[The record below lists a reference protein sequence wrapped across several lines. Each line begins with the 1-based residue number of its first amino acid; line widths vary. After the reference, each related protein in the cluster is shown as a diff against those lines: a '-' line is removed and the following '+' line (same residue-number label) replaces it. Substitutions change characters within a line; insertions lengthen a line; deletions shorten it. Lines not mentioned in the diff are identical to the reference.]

1 MKTNN
6 NTNTNNMQTTETID
20 INEFNVESPQP
31 RMIKMNTGISLEQRK
46 AVAQGLQKLLA
57 DSYCLMVMSQNYHWN
72 VQGPQFRDL
81 HLMTEEHYNDLFEA
95 VDEIAERI
103 RALGFLVDGS
113 MKAFNDNT
121 DINLPN
127 QNLSQQEMIV
137 DLLQGHETV
146 AKTARQIVAPAS
158 EAGDEVTV
166 DLLTQRMTN
175 HEKTAWM
182 FRSMLER

>member
-1 MKTNN
+1 MDTP
-6 NTNTNNMQTTETID
+6 ETID
-20 INEFNVESPQP
+20 IKEFDVASPAQ
-31 RMIKMNTGISLEQRK
+31 RMIKMNTGIEEGKRK
-46 AVAQGLQKLLA
+46 EIAQGLQKLLA

-81 HLMTEEHYNDLFEA
+81 HLMTEDHYNDLFEA
-95 VDEIAERI
+95 IDEIAERI
-103 RALGFLVDGS
+103 RALGFLVDGT

-127 QNLSQQEMIV
+127 HNLSQQEMII

-146 AKTARQIVAPAS
+146 AKTARGIVPKAAD
-158 EAGDEVTV
+158 AGDEVTV
-166 DLLTQRMTN
+166 DLLTHRMTN
-175 HEKTAWM
+175 HEKIAWM